1 MELSEFVSADF
12 KFCFVEQSDK
22 GYNYYEDDKLLYSF
36 KTEKIKDFM
45 LPIAPIRYND
55 TLVLLDYDRGIEI
68 ISGEKS
74 TYIAIRAVWKAFVQD
89 EHLIAITM
97 KKMYVIDLK
106 TKTIVNDFSVSQNCS
121 IFKTNRGVFLY
132 RFYRN
137 RSYLYKPDTNEM
149 VELNGMGKEDLFIT
163 KVGISDNRMVLLAAN
178 KGLMIYDFIKQSMF
192 TDIEVAETYGTGW
205 RYMDCFELTINNNV
219 FDIEAHEQNNFIKA
233 RYVYQKYGQFILTRL
248 FSSKDFAPDDLLS
261 STLFEQEELLD
272 KPIVALE
279 SKKDLD
285 KLKEKY
291 KALGKKFDQIFN
303 TN

>member
-1 MELSEFVSADF
+1 MDLRKFVSADF

-45 LPIAPIRYND
+45 LPIDPIRYND

-74 TYIAIRAVWKAFVQD
+74 TYIAIRAVWDAFVQD

-106 TKTIVNDFSVSQNCS
+106 TKTIANDFSAYEKDS
-121 IFKTNRGVFLY
+121 IFKTNKGVFLY

-149 VELNGMGKEDLFIT
+149 VELNGMGKEDLFIMM
-163 KVGISDNRMVLLAAN
+163 VGISDNRMVLLVAN
-178 KGLMIYDFIKQSMF
+178 KGLMIYDFIKQSMY
-192 TDIEVAETYGTGW
+192 TDIEVAETYGTGGN
-205 RYMDCFELTINNNV
+205 YMPCFELTINNNV

-233 RYVYQKYGQFILTRL
+233 KYVYQKYGQFILTRL

-272 KPIVALE
+272 KTLPE

-285 KLKEKY
+285 KFKEKY

-303 TN
+303 NN

>member
-1 MELSEFVSADF
+1 MDLRKFVSADF

-45 LPIAPIRYND
+45 LPIDPIRYND

-106 TKTIVNDFSVSQNCS
+106 TKTIANDFSAYEKDS
-121 IFKTNRGVFLY
+121 IFKTNKGVFLY

-149 VELNGMGKEDLFIT
+149 VELNGMGKEDLFIMM
-163 KVGISDNRMVLLAAN
+163 VGISDNRMALLTG
-178 KGLMIYDFIKQSMF
+178 KSLMIYDFIKQSMY
-192 TDIEVAETYGTGW
+192 TDIEVADTYGTGGN
-205 RYMDCFELTINNNV
+205 YMPCFELTINNNV

-233 RYVYQKYGQFILTRL
+233 KYVYQKYGQFILTRL

>member
-1 MELSEFVSADF
+1 MVLRKFVSADF

-74 TYIAIRAVWKAFVQD
+74 TYIAIRAVWDAFVQD

-106 TKTIVNDFSVSQNCS
+106 TKTIANDFSAYEKDS
-121 IFKTNRGVFLY
+121 IFKTNKGVFLY

-149 VELNGMGKEDLFIT
+149 VELNGMGKEDLFIM
-163 KVGISDNRMVLLAAN
+163 KVGISDNRMALLTG
-178 KGLMIYDFIKQSMF
+178 KSLMIYDFIKQSMF
-192 TDIEVAETYGTGW
+192 TDIEVADTYGTGA
-205 RYMDCFELTINNNV
+205 RYMKCFELTINNNV

-233 RYVYQKYGQFILTRL
+233 KYVYQKYGQFILTRL

-261 STLFEQEELLD
+261 STLFEQEELLN

-291 KALGKKFDQIFN
+291 KDLGKKFDQIFN